1 MRCWEERGNSMGIKL
16 TQPLTGEQ
24 RVKNEIFKLIVKGE
38 SHYIAET
45 VCVSGINFYGLKRSR
60 DDVDVPGA
68 LRESSL
74 IAEIRNN
81 DVSVDNA
88 IIEDNRIKI
97 I

>member
-1 MRCWEERGNSMGIKL
+1 MGIILK
-16 TQPLTGEQ
+16 QPLTGEPI
-24 RVKNEIFKLIVKGE
+24 VKNEIFNYKVKRE
-38 SHYIAET
+38 RHYIVET
-45 VCVSGINFYGLKRSR
+45 ACVSGINFYGLKRSR

-81 DVSVDNA
+81 NVSVDNA

-97 I
+97 IK